1 MNFTI
6 GLTCAAFLLAV
17 WADARWAAYRP
28 SRLGWRIA
36 HFAAAFVLLQLAAIL
51 GGVIVPDDPALGPQ
65 LTAAF
70 AVVLPALVYTFVS
83 GLWLLRTLAEAGLA
97 RR

>member
-1 MNFTI
+1 MSFTMA
-6 GLTCAAFLLAV
+6 LTLAAFLLAI
-17 WADARWAAYRP
+17 WADARWEAQRP
-28 SRLGWRIA
+28 SKLGWRIA
-36 HFAAAFVLLQLAAIL
+36 HFAAAFAALQLAAIL
-51 GGVIVPDDPALGPQ
+51 GAVIVPDEPALGPQ

-70 AVVLPALVYTFVS
+70 ALVLPALVYTFVT